1 MYVITGVYI
10 MKSKLWKEDKLT
22 WEQTYQKKQGRFT
35 VH

>member
-10 MKSKLWKEDKLT
+10 MKRKLWKEDKLT
-22 WEQTYQKKQGRFT
+22 WEWTYQNQGRFA